1 MLQIASVTLPFFAL
15 VGIGYV
21 AARTRVLPL
30 AAVPGLNVFVLY
42 FALTAMLFQVGVR
55 TPVAHLLHP
64 VASTLWLLTGLTVVA
79 LGAWPARRAGRSWL
93 EASFGG
99 LIASQSNSGFMG
111 LPLLVALL
119 GEAAAAPVATTLLVD
134 LVVIQSV
141 AIMLSHRGAAGPQGV
156 VGEVV
161 ASARRVASNSLPW
174 AIVGGAVWGALDLP
188 LPDPVA
194 DVVSMLA
201 AAATPVALFTIGA
214 VLARPAMQDTA
225 AGRPRGPAGHGE
237 HVAWLAVLKLAV
249 HPLLVW
255 GLGRL
260 AVRAGLPL
268 EEGMLTAMTLVAA
281 LPAAANITLLA
292 ERFGADGARV
302 ARVILV
308 STVLS
313 VVTFMLAARLLT

>member
-15 VGIGYV
+15 IGIGYV
-21 AARTRVLPL
+21 AARTRLLPL

-42 FALTAMLFQVGVR
+42 FALTAMLFQVGAR
-55 TPVAHLLHP
+55 TPLAHLLHP
-64 VASTLWLLTGLTVVA
+64 VASTLWLLTGLTIVG
-79 LGAWPARRAGRSWL
+79 LGMWPARRAGRSRL
-93 EASFGG
+93 EAAFGG

-119 GEAAAAPVATTLLVD
+119 GPAAAGPVSTTLLVD

-141 AIMLSHRGAAGPQGV
+141 AIMLSHRGTAGPRGL

-161 ASARRVASNSLPW
+161 ASARRVASNPLPW
-174 AIVGGAVWGALDLP
+174 AIVGGAVWGTLELP
-188 LPDPVA
+188 LPGPVE
-194 DVVSMLA
+194 DVVSLLA

-214 VLARPAMQDTA
+214 VLARPGMQGSA
-225 AGRPRGPAGHGE
+225 AGRARVPAGRAE
-237 HVAWLAVLKLAV
+237 DVLWLAVLKLAV

-255 GLGRL
+255 GLGTL
-260 AVRAGLPL
+260 AVRVGLAL
-268 EEGMLTAMTLVAA
+268 DGGMLTAMTLVAA

-313 VVTFMLAARLLT
+313 VVTFLLAARLLV